1 MKNNNQ
7 LIKSKD
13 DDNKITKA
21 LWELNKEGA
30 LKNLSKESDNFVN
43 DTISEV
49 DSVNEL
55 LEVVKDFYKI
65 EDFNELKTKT
75 DIGINKIIQMTNLL
89 ALAQLVEPLDKESAE
104 LIISIAKNIMYLRI
118 SKGREGRKELVTI
131 LKSVYGYNPQDD
143 NTQKRGIF
151 GRKNR

>member
-1 MKNNNQ
+1 MKDNTS
-7 LIKSKD
+7 LIKTKD
-13 DDNKITKA
+13 DDNKIAKA
-21 LWELNKEGA
+21 LWELNKEGT

-65 EDFNELKTKT
+65 EDFDELKTKT

-131 LKSVYGYNPQDD
+131 LKSVYGYNPQDE
-143 NTQKRGIF
+143 NIQKRGIF
-151 GRKNR
+151 GRRNR